1 MGIFSN
7 TLGGGRKNKPK
18 TGGIFANT
26 LSRRQQPAQ
35 QPYHTSVDSRGN
47 SMGFSDERD
56 TSGRPFFAYR
66 NPGDTATTTDRT
78 RVATR
83 FDPRRPASQTRDSFY
98 NPRDTRIGDSD
109 KKTQIDHKI
118 ALALSG
124 SNNPANLR
132 TVLNAQNNDSDI
144 IRDLQGNVIAGRK
157 SLFQAQ
163 SDLAIEKKTPL
174 PFTGTRYGQFA
185 LEAKQAQEEA
195 KRANSLG
202 GLFKNTLLGLPKAL
216 KDMLLPTR
224 GYSDSELSQAKPTFK
239 QTLLGVPKVAAEIS
253 SALGE
258 LLGSSGTSIAANFS
272 QTKIGGKL
280 ADAGDK
286 IRDFSVPKNAEEAKA
301 MRIADVAS
309 FIPIGSVNATTRVV
323 VSQIAKEKSPIVI
336 KNLLKKIGDYSDDI
350 IEALVRADTVDE
362 VTSVLRSNR
371 TIRQVEFSE
380 TANLLPAKEAVA
392 KGLTEDEY
400 VDRAVNDLFNQL
412 DVIEKR
418 QRELHGIDLLDES
431 KARRIKIS
439 TQLDNLAK
447 QTTRLNRDL
456 SESQLRTEYQTA
468 KGLSKPSSDFIGE
481 PKKSGKQ
488 LAKEEVD
495 NMFAERERK
504 VAREYVERKT
514 TNRAE
519 YDPGYFARKETLE
532 ISQAKTE
539 LDIAKEALFNNPA
552 KALSRYAN
560 KNGEL
565 PEVIGGKGGIFQK
578 TGDDIADQLG
588 FADSE
593 TARRSY
599 ERYLK
604 QKQHVSTLENNLKTT
619 RQIEK
624 QTKPPQISQQS
635 SQTIPN
641 SKALVGRTMSE
652 GEAKS
657 IEIQA
662 KQAIDIMDGAKIP
675 DGVSLHKIISD
686 TVTPV
691 TKKVNFIDTFLRT
704 PDRVMNKIGFGKEA
718 VELRRAMDSYWKEL
732 PKNIAKHTEWA
743 KRVPKESNERIFKY
757 LDGQAIDLRP
767 DEKQV
772 ALEVRVYLAQ
782 WADRL
787 GLAKDQRVSEYITR
801 LFDEELLA
809 KEFPEELAKLIAD
822 KVPGSVYN
830 PFMLRRLGAKGYKQ
844 DTWAALDAY
853 VKRATRKVHMDPV
866 LEKIQT
872 KSGQSLE
879 MANIEKTQFKFI
891 QRYIENINMRPTD
904 LEESFDNAIKSSFVG
919 YKFGQRPVASVT
931 QFLRRVSFRG
941 SIGLN
946 PTSALR
952 NLSQGV
958 NTYAV
963 LGEKYTTIGYAS
975 LFKKGAKEELELE
988 GILNAGFIQDRVI
1001 SSTQKTIEVMDKGL
1015 FAMFQTAE
1023 FINRGAAYFGAKSK
1037 ALSEGKTMGEAIE
1050 YAKGIVRKTQFAFDS
1065 VDTPVGMSS
1074 NIAKTA
1080 MQFQTFTM
1088 KQMEFLGGMAKD
1100 SVTGKE
1106 KAKNV
1111 IGLLRYAT
1119 AGLVFVYTVGQVF
1132 NMKEKELIPVYRL
1145 GVPAALKP
1153 IVEAGKAALDLPDK
1167 YGNQRSLKEKIV
1179 DVAKSAIGYIPG
1191 GSQIKK
1197 TVEGVAA
1204 NNSGGSFDKGGNLQF
1219 KVGETLP
1226 QKIQAGIFGK
1236 YAAPQAEKYFNRAEE
1251 AKKLDAEAERTYYEL
1266 LALPESEGD
1275 QRFTQL
1281 EKDNPKLAGKIK
1293 VIGRDLNLGITE
1305 KDRELR
1311 AFGVTNG
1318 DRAQRVLDYILELP
1332 SEADQDKLYDE
1343 LVRKRIITSV
1353 VAKQIQELM
1362 QSR

>member
-26 LSRRQQPAQ
+26 LSRWQQPAQ

-144 IRDLQGNVIAGRK
+144 IRDLQGNVIAGRN

-323 VSQIAKEKSPIVI
+323 VSQIAKEKSPIII

-519 YDPGYFARKETLE
+519 YDPGYFARKE
-532 ISQAKTE
+532 
-539 LDIAKEALFNNPA
+539 
-552 KALSRYAN
+552 
-560 KNGEL
+560 
-565 PEVIGGKGGIFQK
+565 
-578 TGDDIADQLG
+578 
-588 FADSE
+588 
-593 TARRSY
+593 
-599 ERYLK
+599 
-604 QKQHVSTLENNLKTT
+604 TLENNLKTT